1 MSMELND
8 LIEKAKFYF
17 DKQVTIHIDTIDNRF
32 FNGIITQF
40 SEKHIVVNDR
50 VLGETLIFFSEI
62 KVFERF
68 VGRRA

>member
-1 MSMELND
+1 MGMELNE

-17 DKQVTIHIDTIDNRF
+17 EKQVTIHIDTIDNRF
-32 FNGIITQF
+32 FNGIITQI

-50 VLGETLIFFSEI
+50 VLGETIIFFSEI

-68 VGRRA
+68 VGRGT